1 MVGLS
6 LRIGADFSDVEKG
19 LSDLQNR
26 LRSFGASVGSG
37 VRADSFKQLNAS
49 IADVKKNLSS
59 VSFKQISVNN
69 PFEAVA
75 NSGKKSIQDWV
86 NEMKRLDGELQ
97 TTTDPSRFGPL
108 QAAFNMA
115 RDNAAGLKNAVEGV
129 GDAQESFSELGKAV
143 SETGIDFKNLLSTTA
158 LTTLATGALKIVIKD
173 IGDHFKR
180 LRDHANNYHRIQSE
194 IEKTNREAQK
204 GYASEIA
211 SLNALISI
219 AKDETLSRQQRQ
231 NAVDKANASYPE
243 LHKNLTLENINS
255 IATAKAIDELTKSII
270 SKAVAEAYAS
280 KIADA
285 TVKAEEKRQALFSK
299 TNEQLNRTLGFQA
312 QVDKARQSGSFISK
326 DIVKNEQL
334 AQERLNREVKQTEIE
349 LQDVNEELDA
359 YTKSMRNA
367 TTASLN
373 FTKNPPEVK
382 AAGIQKEAEK
392 VVSIFSTELKR
403 IEQIPIAP
411 KIKLVIPSLSLK
423 GTNPIQGLRV
433 PLDFKIEAA
442 DSLKKLGEAVKLTAD
457 QFEAKWIE
465 EFSKRE
471 LPVPKIKVNVG
482 IDQQSAEKANQQ
494 MVDFADATAAIFQQV
509 AIDMATTIGEG
520 LGNALSGGGFQDMF
534 KGLFQVIG
542 SGLQTLGKEMI
553 KASALIQTIKKIGIG
568 TPAGLVAGIALVAL
582 GQAMKNLTSGK
593 IPGFAGGTLKAPAGL
608 KWVGE
613 RGPELLY
620 DSGGYGIMSNS
631 KSVAFMNSLKG
642 IVAPSSAAFPD
653 YLPAHRLEG
662 KDLLLWYAR
671 ASNSNNSNF

>member
-6 LRIGADFSDVEKG
+6 LRIGADYSDVEKG

-26 LRSFGASVGSG
+26 LRSFGASIGSG

-115 RDNAAGLKNAVEGV
+115 RDNATGLKNAVEGV
-129 GDAQESFSELGKAV
+129 GDAQESITQLGEAV
-143 SETGIDFKNLLSTTA
+143 NGTGLDLSKLVSTTA
-158 LTTLATGALKIVIKD
+158 LTTLTTGALKIVIKD
-173 IGDHFKR
+173 IGEHFKR
-180 LRDHANNYHRIQSE
+180 LRDHANNYNRIQSE

-243 LHKNLTLENINS
+243 LNKNLTLENINS
-255 IATAKAIDELTKSII
+255 IATAKAIDQLTKSII

-299 TNEQLNRTLGFQA
+299 TNEQLKRTLGFQQ
-312 QVDKARQSGSFISK
+312 QVDKARQSGSFVSK

-359 YTKSMRNA
+359 YTRSMRNA
-367 TTASLN
+367 TAASLN

-392 VVSIFSTELKR
+392 IVSIFSKE
-403 IEQIPIAP
+403 IEKINQIPISP
-411 KIKLVIPSLSLK
+411 KINIVLPAAPLAGI
-423 GTNPIQGLRV
+423 GMTV
-433 PLDFKIEAA
+433 PLNFTIDAPGAIK
-442 DSLKKLGEAVKLTAD
+442 SLQEAVKLTRD

-465 EFSKRE
+465 EFSRRG
-471 LPVPKIKVNVG
+471 LPLSNIKFS
-482 IDQQSAEKANQQ
+482 IDQNSADEANKQIIAYADSIQSVLETTFSNIA
-494 MVDFADATAAIFQQV
+494 V
-509 AIDMATTIGEG
+509 AIGEG
-520 LGNALSGGGFQDMF
+520 LGDALSGN
-534 KGLFQVIG
+534 
-542 SGLQTLGKEMI
+542 GLQGMFQNLFNIIGNGLQALGKQMI
-553 KASALIQTIKKIGIG
+553 IASKLIQTLKTSLG
-568 TPAGLVAGIALVAL
+568 TPAGLVAGIGLVAV
-582 GQAMKNLTSGK
+582 GQLIKNLTVGK
-593 IPGFAGGTLKAPAGL
+593 IPGFAGGTMKAPAGL

-613 RGPELLY
+613 RGPELLF
-620 DSGGYGIMSNS
+620 DPGGYGIMSNS
-631 KSVAFMNSLKG
+631 KSMAFMNSLKG